1 MVIFISG
8 TPAAGKSSVSKLLA
22 AKFDTSTYINVDDL
36 KDMIIGG
43 NVAPWSP
50 EGPKQFELV
59 EKNFLSL
66 ISNFIEEDFVVI
78 VDYVFGDDN
87 IKRYQQIF
95 TEVYGFLLLPDIET
109 IKARELGR
117 DPEGTLIHRI
127 DALYP
132 KFADVQHDVLNVID
146 STNQSVE
153 ETVDE
158 ILSVLDKKD

>member
-22 AKFDTSTYINVDDL
+22 EKFDKSAYINVDAL

-66 ISNFIEEDFVVI
+66 ISNFIESDFVVV
-78 VDYVFGDDN
+78 VDYVFDDEN
-87 IKRYQQIF
+87 IRRYQQLF
-95 TEVYGFLLLPDIET
+95 VDVYGFLLLPDIET
-109 IKARELGR
+109 IKTRELGR

-132 KFADVQHDVLNVID
+132 KFVDVEHNVLKVIN
-146 STNQSVE
+146 STNQTVE
-153 ETVDE
+153 ETVSE
-158 ILSVLDKKD
+158 IMNELKNKN